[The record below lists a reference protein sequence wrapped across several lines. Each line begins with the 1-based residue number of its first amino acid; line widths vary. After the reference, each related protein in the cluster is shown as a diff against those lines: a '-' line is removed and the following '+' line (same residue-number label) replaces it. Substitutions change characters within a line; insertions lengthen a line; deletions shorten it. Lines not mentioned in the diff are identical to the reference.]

1 MDEKSVETPPLP
13 SLEVASE
20 PVSTSNTDPSLLPKA
35 GSHSQMY
42 QDLFPPLKPLCE
54 SGAVLKPTPAP
65 NAWKEQVTH
74 NLNPPKKLILSEKA
88 CQMKSQPVQSSPRS
102 VDDAEKDLNGLPG
115 VENDEERVND
125 VEQPKELSAKLKES
139 EISQV
144 RPEEEWIP
152 IRAKKKRSGGAMDGL
167 GHTQDPTQILN
178 HQKYT
183 LPRNESLKHLSTADC
198 SDPISCSA
206 NRFEGLQSLVEQS
219 AQNVD
224 SNPHAVTENLSFSAP
239 LEAHLSPTASI
250 SSTHLI
256 SPSKSAGHTPFT
268 HRRPSILK
276 KGGKLNLFET
286 RSSVEHLRGGGS
298 NRAQLSQNPSRLGP
312 IAPPSSSLPSNRS
325 LFDHMKAAV
334 RHNHVGK
341 VDQSSGSVMTKTP
354 LVECIANKEN
364 GFSDTG
370 HHEQEHNWGTWS
382 FPGSTDAAPLLGDT
396 WTAAEEDRPG
406 KGRLDPGRVG
416 IQSCSRNPLDLFF
429 FTRTCFHCFS
439 TPLTATEPGL
449 EGLLSGY
456 TASLSPR
463 YSTSFSTKGFSIIFS
478 SLRFGSGSIG
488 ILDSASL
495 GFNKQGLDGC
505 PKTPHNRE
513 VLPKHLSQKV
523 AGSKFVGGT
532 VDPDSSK
539 EASTPSKL
547 TGGFGGLNGPFGS
560 GTAAGNGLW
569 RRREGKGWREVKDME
584 EDGVQAREAENK
596 TTPPSLQKMQVED
609 ISETTECRQDCISP
623 DVTGMEKDKEK
634 SCSGEENG
642 MENGWKVVRARKKKP
657 SGFGAPNWIQTHQKP
672 HGVKDAAESSAA
684 FLCRSPIGQQL
695 YRILMTRYSSLN
707 IPL

>member
-20 PVSTSNTDPSLLPKA
+20 PVSTSNADPSLLPKV

-42 QDLFPPLKPLCE
+42 QDLFPPLKPMCE

-144 RPEEEWIP
+144 RPEEEWVP

-183 LPRNESLKHLSTADC
+183 LPRNESLKHLSTAGKLAESEPNLKFSPLKASFLSNDKIQTAAVC
-198 SDPISCSA
+198 TDPVSCSA
-206 NRFEGLQSLVEQS
+206 NRFERLQSLVEQS
-219 AQNVD
+219 SQNVD
-224 SNPHAVTENLSFSAP
+224 SNPHAVSENLSFSAP

-256 SPSKSAGHTPFT
+256 SPAKSAGHTPFT

-286 RSSVEHLRGGGS
+286 RSCVDHLRGGGS

-325 LFDHMKAAV
+325 LFDQMKASV

-341 VDQSSGSVMTKTP
+341 GDQSSGSVMTKTS
-354 LVECIANKEN
+354 LVECITNKEN

-370 HHEQEHNWGTWS
+370 HHEQEHRKMKLGNRLNMHGKEGS
-382 FPGSTDAAPLLGDT
+382 FFHKEYEEESLETTQRAQSGDGN
-396 WTAAEEDRPG
+396 G
-406 KGRLDPGRVG
+406 KGILCEDPR
-416 IQSCSRNPLDLFF
+416 
-429 FTRTCFHCFS
+429 
-439 TPLTATEPGL
+439 
-449 EGLLSGY
+449 
-456 TASLSPR
+456 
-463 YSTSFSTKGFSIIFS
+463 
-478 SLRFGSGSIG
+478 
-488 ILDSASL
+488 
-495 GFNKQGLDGC
+495 
-505 PKTPHNRE
+505 
-513 VLPKHLSQKV
+513 
-523 AGSKFVGGT
+523 
-532 VDPDSSK
+532 K
-539 EASTPSKL
+539 E
-547 TGGFGGLNGPFGS
+547 
-560 GTAAGNGLW
+560 
-569 RRREGKGWREVKDME
+569 M
-584 EDGVQAREAENK
+584 
-596 TTPPSLQKMQVED
+596 
-609 ISETTECRQDCISP
+609 
-623 DVTGMEKDKEK
+623 
-634 SCSGEENG
+634 
-642 MENGWKVVRARKKKP
+642 VV
-657 SGFGAPNWIQTHQKP
+657 
-672 HGVKDAAESSAA
+672 
-684 FLCRSPIGQQL
+684 
-695 YRILMTRYSSLN
+695 
-707 IPL
+707 